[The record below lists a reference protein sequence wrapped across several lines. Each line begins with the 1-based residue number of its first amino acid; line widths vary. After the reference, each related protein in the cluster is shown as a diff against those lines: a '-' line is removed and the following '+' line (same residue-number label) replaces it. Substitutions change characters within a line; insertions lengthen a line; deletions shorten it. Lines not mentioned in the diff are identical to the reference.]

1 MKEPEKPFVKT
12 CLDILK
18 REDIKKEINR
28 IVRPIL
34 DFLFENLKHYI
45 YFIFFL
51 VGLVFFMLFAIL
63 ITLFHLFIS
72 IVHLKKRI
80 TE

>member
-1 MKEPEKPFVKT
+1 MKESEPPFVQT

-18 REDIKKEINR
+18 REDIKKEISR

-34 DFLFENLKHYI
+34 DFLFHSLKPYI

-72 IVHLKKRI
+72 ILHLKKRI
-80 TE
+80 EE